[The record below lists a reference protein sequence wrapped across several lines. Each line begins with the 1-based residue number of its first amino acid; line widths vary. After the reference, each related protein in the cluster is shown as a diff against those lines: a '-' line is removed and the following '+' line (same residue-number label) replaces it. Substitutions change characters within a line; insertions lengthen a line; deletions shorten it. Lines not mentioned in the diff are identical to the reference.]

1 MGGVKDKILA
11 SRYAEAFVGY
21 ASKTIEVSDIVKELK
36 GLKMLIQDNPEIH
49 RLFKSRELTY
59 AEKCAFLDEV
69 LGGAFSAEL
78 IHLVKLLLRKN
89 RLSILIPVS
98 DYARV
103 KYASTQAV
111 SALLLSA
118 YPLDS
123 QVINLIRDG
132 LEKKLKQKLRL
143 YLGIDGDLLAG
154 VRVVIGNTVIDG
166 SVRRGLNDL
175 KEHLLTF
182 KVN

>member
-1 MGGVKDKILA
+1 MKYKILA
-11 SRYAEAFVGY
+11 SRYAEAFMGY
-21 ASKTIEVSDIVKELK
+21 ASKVNSLQDIVGELK
-36 GLKMLIQDNPEIH
+36 GLKMIILDNPEIQ

-59 AEKCAFLDEV
+59 AEKCAFLDAV
-69 LGGAFSAEL
+69 FGGAFSAEL
-78 IHLVKLLLRKN
+78 IHLVKFLLRKN
-89 RLSILIPVS
+89 RTAILIPVS
-98 DYARV
+98 DYVRI

-111 SALLLSA
+111 SAVLLSA

-123 QVINLIRDG
+123 QVINLIKDS
-132 LEKKLKQKLRL
+132 LENKLKRKLRL

-166 SVRRGLNDL
+166 SVRRSLNDL
-175 KEHLLTF
+175 KEQLLTF

>member
-1 MGGVKDKILA
+1 MSGAKERILA
-11 SRYAEAFVGY
+11 SRYAEAFMGY
-21 ASKTIEVSDIVKELK
+21 AAKTSGVSDIVNELK
-36 GLKMLIQDNPEIH
+36 GLKLIIQDNPEIH

-59 AEKCAFLDEV
+59 VEKCVFLDAV

-89 RLSILIPVS
+89 RTAILIPVS
-98 DYARV
+98 DYTRI
-103 KYASTQAV
+103 KYASVHTV
-111 SALLLSA
+111 NALLLSA

-123 QVINLIRDG
+123 EVINLIREG
-132 LEKKLKQKLRL
+132 LEKKLKRKLRL

>member
-1 MGGVKDKILA
+1 MIIL
-11 SRYAEAFVGY
+11 
-21 ASKTIEVSDIVKELK
+21 
-36 GLKMLIQDNPEIH
+36 DNPEIH

-59 AEKCAFLDEV
+59 AEKCAFLDAV
-69 LGGAFSAEL
+69 FGGAFSAEL
-78 IHLVKLLLRKN
+78 LHLVKLLLRKN
-89 RLSILIPVS
+89 RLGLLIPVS
-98 DYARV
+98 DYTRV

-111 SALLLSA
+111 NALLLSA

-123 QVINLIRDG
+123 EVINLIRDS
-132 LEKKLKQKLRL
+132 LEKKMKRKLRL

-166 SVRRGLNDL
+166 SVRRSLNDL
-175 KEHLLTF
+175 KEHLLTL